1 MSQMVLGTQK
11 LVAFVSK
18 RFDKDDWE
26 QFFVALELTAIL
38 KAQGTATDQYV
49 EETLAM
55 EMKKLLKGL
64 TDDEL
69 KYFKNLLERDSDMK
83 QILIEGIDKT
93 LGVL

>member
-1 MSQMVLGTQK
+1 MTLGTQK
-11 LVAFVSK
+11 LVAFVNK

-26 QFFVALELTAIL
+26 QFFVTLELTAIL
-38 KAQGTATDQYV
+38 KAQGTANEQYV

-55 EMKKLLKGL
+55 EMKKLLKNL

-83 QILIEGIDKT
+83 QILIEGIDK
-93 LGVL
+93 VLEGT